1 MMRDKFRRAD
11 GTLTQ
16 YALACG
22 YMEHYEN
29 EHGRVSMEMDASV
42 FHVKGF
48 MDGERF
54 WDTYEKLETAR
65 TAFSITRQILRL
77 EKRLYKMKKEGA

>member
-1 MMRDKFRRAD
+1 
-11 GTLTQ
+11 
-16 YALACG
+16 
-22 YMEHYEN
+22 
-29 EHGRVSMEMDASV
+29 MEMDASV

-54 WDTYEKLETAR
+54 WDTYEELETAR

-77 EKRLYKMKKEGA
+77 EKRLYKMKKEGS